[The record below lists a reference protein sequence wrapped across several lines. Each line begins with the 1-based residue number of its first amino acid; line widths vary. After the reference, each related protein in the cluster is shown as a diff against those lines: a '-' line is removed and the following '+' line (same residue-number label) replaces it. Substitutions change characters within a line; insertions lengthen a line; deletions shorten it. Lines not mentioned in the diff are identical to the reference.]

1 MRNWLRLTRK
11 QWNGESDMRI
21 EIRFAGFGG
30 QGIIRSGIITA
41 AAACIYSGKSAVQT
55 QSYGPESRG
64 GACKSEVVI
73 SEEEID
79 FPKVVEPDIL
89 IVMSQHAYNDYA
101 EDVKADG
108 IIIMDPDMI
117 PNEKDL
123 TSVRVFR
130 IPATKIAEELGRKIV
145 ANIVMLGAFV
155 AITKILDKD
164 AVKESVK
171 ANIPKG
177 TEELNL
183 IAFEKGYEY
192 ADNLL
197 KSNLSRLLR

>member
-1 MRNWLRLTRK
+1 
-11 QWNGESDMRI
+11 MRI

-30 QGIIRSGIITA
+30 QGIIKSGIITA
-41 AAACIYSGKSAVQT
+41 AAASIHAGKNAVQT

-89 IVMSQHAYNDYA
+89 VLMSQHAYIEYVD
-101 EDVKADG
+101 DIKAG
-108 IIIMDPDMI
+108 GTVILDPDMI
-117 PNEKDL
+117 PREKD
-123 TSVRVFR
+123 SRNVKVFHV
-130 IPATKIAEELGRKIV
+130 PATKIAEGLGRKIV

-155 AITKILDKD
+155 AITGVLDENAVRE
-164 AVKESVK
+164 AVKD
-171 ANIPKG
+171 NIPMG

-183 IAFEKGYEY
+183 AAFQKGLEY
-192 ADNLL
+192 GKTLA
-197 KSNLSRLLR
+197 RT

>member
-1 MRNWLRLTRK
+1 MRV
-11 QWNGESDMRI
+11 

-30 QGIIRSGIITA
+30 QGIIKSGIITA
-41 AAACIYSGKSAVQT
+41 AAASIHAGKNAVQT

-89 IVMSQHAYNDYA
+89 VLMSQHAYIDYV
-101 EDVKADG
+101 DDIKAG
-108 IIIMDPDMI
+108 GTVILDPDMI
-117 PNEKDL
+117 PREKD
-123 TSVRVFR
+123 SKNVKVFHV
-130 IPATKIAEELGRKIV
+130 PATKIAEGLGRKIV

-155 AITKILDKD
+155 AITGVLDENAVRE
-164 AVKESVK
+164 AVKD
-171 ANIPKG
+171 NIPRG

-183 IAFEKGYEY
+183 AAFQKGYEY
-192 ADNLL
+192 GKSLL
-197 KSNLSRLLR
+197 EA

>member
-1 MRNWLRLTRK
+1 MRV
-11 QWNGESDMRI
+11 EV
-21 EIRFAGFGG
+21 RFAGFGG
-30 QGIIRSGIITA
+30 QGIIKSGIITA
-41 AAACIYSGKSAVQT
+41 AAACIYSGKNAVQT

-79 FPKVVEPDIL
+79 FPKVVEPDVL
-89 IVMSQHAYNDYA
+89 IVMSQHAYNEYA
-101 EDVKADG
+101 ENIKPGG

-117 PNEKDL
+117 PHEKEL
-123 TSVRVFR
+123 RSVRVFR
-130 IPATKIAEELGRKIV
+130 ISATKIAEGLERKIV

-155 AITKILDKD
+155 AITGILDKN

-183 IAFEKGYEY
+183 TAFEKGYEY
-192 ADNLL
+192 AKNL
-197 KSNLSRLLR
+197 